1 MCSGLSK
8 AEFVQAIQS
17 DLDDETTRKA
27 MAWAKETS
35 KRRENVFNT
44 KGVRDYR
51 ITGHVI
57 QTFAVSSKVRC
68 AMKCLSFD
76 SCGSFNYE
84 YNSDGNGLHTC
95 QINSASSEVAKANLQ
110 KQPGY
115 IFYDYSMFTPF
126 EVNGNWMWDT
136 RVQ

>member
-1 MCSGLSK
+1 M
-8 AEFVQAIQS
+8 QAIQS

-126 EVNGNWMWDT
+126 QVNGN
-136 RVQ
+136 